1 MKIYEVRVTQVY
13 LIESSSE
20 EQALM
25 AYHDTKYLFPSKE
38 QQLIEVSEYKEVA
51 E

>member
-1 MKIYEVRVTQVY
+1 MKVYEVKVTEVY
-13 LIESSSE
+13 LIEAPSE

-25 AYHDTKYLFPSKE
+25 AYHDTEYLFPSKE
-38 QQLIEVSEYKEVA
+38 RQFIEVSEYKEVT